1 MPWRGYPSRLRAFGF
16 VNEESRKSIADNIA
30 AEAKGVIKTGK
41 RIRKL
46 GHAHVVENR
55 IVKRRVLLANFR
67 MAGLRLN
74 RV

>member
-41 RIRKL
+41 RIKKF
-46 GHAHVVENR
+46 GHDHVVEKR
-55 IVKRRVLLANFR
+55 IAKRRARLENIEMAMLSPYR
-67 MAGLRLN
+67 M
-74 RV
+74 